1 MSKNLLISADAVA
14 KPPRGAEIAAHVP
27 ADPPVSSD
35 AVAKSPHGAGADGEY
50 DTNPL
55 ASIELYSQKWEVRDK
70 VNYTPSPPPFF
81 MHKIFEQSMPNLDV
95 LIDFNTMHFE
105 NTRWNDEFDARHHGL
120 HAILTKLDTRGV
132 KFDVLASSTNLPW
145 LESCMYPFFLHLR
158 TSAYVL
164 GLPPP
169 SPPIWDG
176 LTSLNGSFPSVLAS
190 SERGGKCA
198 FISGENQKE
207 ANSILDVKT
216 SLIPKLVTMADGK
229 TKELERLLYK
239 QKFDN
244 LSLVPKFA
252 TMKNTLVKNRIKSSH
267 RDIGIK
273 KDQNNITS
281 EELMYHIFN
290 SVWQNYKKRKKFVK
304 SM

>member
-145 LESCMYPFFLHLR
+145 LESCMYPFFLHIFSSFEDFCLCPR
-158 TSAYVL
+158 AATAVAADL
-164 GLPPP
+164 GW
-169 SPPIWDG
+169 SNIFKWFF
-176 LTSLNGSFPSVLAS
+176 SFCSGFI
-190 SERGGKCA
+190 RKGGEMC
-198 FISGENQKE
+198 F
-207 ANSILDVKT
+207 
-216 SLIPKLVTMADGK
+216 
-229 TKELERLLYK
+229 Y
-239 QKFDN
+239 F
-244 LSLVPKFA
+244 
-252 TMKNTLVKNRIKSSH
+252 
-267 RDIGIK
+267 
-273 KDQNNITS
+273 
-281 EELMYHIFN
+281 
-290 SVWQNYKKRKKFVK
+290 W
-304 SM
+304 